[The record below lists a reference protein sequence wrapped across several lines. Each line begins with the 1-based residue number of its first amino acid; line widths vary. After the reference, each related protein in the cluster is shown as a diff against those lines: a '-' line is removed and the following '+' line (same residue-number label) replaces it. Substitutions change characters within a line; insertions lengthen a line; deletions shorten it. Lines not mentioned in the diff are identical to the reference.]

1 MTTKSFG
8 ARPILLVGLPAAA
21 ALAAVI
27 NILLYLIVTEVL
39 DRPMEFTMG
48 PDMMDVPFDISA
60 IIIMGSIVPGNPRRP
75 RPDGAGALRPP
86 AGDGLLRH
94 RGSRLNCLL
103 GRDRHD
109 GQCRCGLHPVGAVG
123 HAHHR
128 GGEHCCRARTLSAR
142 AIQRCPALR
151 VNLTADRLG
160 ATSKPPPLRRLR
172 RGSGSASALIRVPR
186 RLTASPGH
194 SRPLPA

>member
-60 IIIMGSIVPGNPRRP
+60 IIIMGSIVPAILGALVLMALVRYVRRP
-75 RPDGAGALRPP
+75 VMVFYVIA
-86 AGDGLLRH
+86 
-94 RGSRLNCLL
+94 
-103 GRDRHD
+103 
-109 GQCRCGLHPVGAVG
+109 AVG
-123 HAHHR
+123 LIASW
-128 GGEHCCRARTLSAR
+128 GGIVMMVNADADYTPWVLSAMHTI
-142 AIQRCPALR
+142 AVASIAVALGLSAPEQSS
-151 VNLTADRLG
+151 VAQH
-160 ATSKPPPLRRLR
+160 
-172 RGSGSASALIRVPR
+172 SG
-186 RLTASPGH
+186 
-194 SRPLPA
+194 